1 MTSDDRSRFVGIAWR
16 LDRLRWVPRDVLAEI
31 VTKDGLCVQPFTGN
45 GWFTA
50 SKQGSPIRTD
60 TVDREFAARLCA
72 QCPVQ
77 DECLELELR
86 MAGEETTGVWG
97 ALNERDRRALYPH
110 WRQRG
115 ERAEPLDTD
124 DDTEGGEWP

>member
-1 MTSDDRSRFVGIAWR
+1 MTSDDHSRFVGIAWR
-16 LDRLRWVPRDVLAEI
+16 LDRLRWVPRDVLGEI
-31 VTKDGLCVQPFTGN
+31 VQRSGNCMSYMPARNIPQLTG
-45 GWFTA
+45 
-50 SKQGSPIRTD
+50 ID

-86 MAGEETTGVWG
+86 TAGEQTAGVWG
-97 ALNERDRRALYPH
+97 SLNERDRRALYPY

>member
-1 MTSDDRSRFVGIAWR
+1 MVTADAYYRLVGIAWR
-16 LDRLRWVPRDVLAEI
+16 LDRLRWVPRDVLADI
-31 VTKDGLCVQPFTGN
+31 VMRDGRCVEGDLFPFSSPAMSLTGIE
-45 GWFTA
+45 A
-50 SKQGSPIRTD
+50 
-60 TVDREFAARLCA
+60 VDREFAARLCA

-97 ALNERDRRALYPH
+97 ALNEQDRRDLYPH

-115 ERAEPLDTD
+115 ERAEPLDHDTD
-124 DDTEGGEWP
+124 GGDL